1 MRWRALYLHS
11 PLGLAPIGTRG
22 LRHRECPSQSPSY
35 SLGAARPGGRGED
48 AVNRLMICSVPPRCA
63 VPTVEEGEGGRKGQ
77 RAFASNFNSAAW
89 LQLGSHRAG
98 PHEARALSW
107 LGGMS
112 HLQRQCNALKT
123 WEDTLRGCVTREPL
137 PLQNWWAS
145 VTHQLHAPP
154 LGPPRHTF
162 RSRVPREGTRSDP
175 GWAHA
180 LITSY
185 YRPTSDEAL
194 LAPPPAIVPESPSAL

>member
-22 LRHRECPSQSPSY
+22 LRHRECPSQSPTY
-35 SLGAARPGGRGED
+35 SLGAARPGVRGED

-98 PHEARALSW
+98 PHEARALR
-107 LGGMS
+107 LARRNVAAATAVQRPENVGG
-112 HLQRQCNALKT
+112 HIARLC
-123 WEDTLRGCVTREPL
+123 DTR
-137 PLQNWWAS
+137 
-145 VTHQLHAPP
+145 
-154 LGPPRHTF
+154 
-162 RSRVPREGTRSDP
+162 
-175 GWAHA
+175 
-180 LITSY
+180 
-185 YRPTSDEAL
+185 
-194 LAPPPAIVPESPSAL
+194 APPPPELVGERHTPTACTALRAAPTYIPKSCAKRGHTL